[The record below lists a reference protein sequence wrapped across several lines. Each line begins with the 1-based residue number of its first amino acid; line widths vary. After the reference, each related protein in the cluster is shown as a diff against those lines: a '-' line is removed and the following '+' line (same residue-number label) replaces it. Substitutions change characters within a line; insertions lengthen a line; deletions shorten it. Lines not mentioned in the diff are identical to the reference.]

1 MPSNRELRSP
11 PDWLSESARDVW
23 LKTEPELPLGADLD
37 QFAVYCCTMSD
48 YLSAQQSLDKT
59 GQLVRGPNGGL
70 IPSPLHRIKLSN
82 ANAARQLARSLGIG
96 VDPSLPAQQSASRSM
111 KHRNQVATERT
122 LKSLKAVGRID
133 PIDAATVALTR
144 TLAEA
149 LDRVDPETYPAQM
162 ANLARAQLAALR
174 LLRGTIDDDNDGA
187 SLSDFITAM
196 STEMGD
202 ATES

>member
-1 MPSNRELRSP
+1 MPSETELRSP
-11 PDWLSESARDVW
+11 PDWLSDAAREIW
-23 LKTEPELPLGADLD
+23 LKTEPELPTGADLD
-37 QFAVYCCTMSD
+37 QFAVYCCTMAD

-96 VDPSLPAQQSASRSM
+96 VDPSLPALQSASRPI

-122 LKSLKAVGRID
+122 LKSLRAVGRID
-133 PIDAATVALTR
+133 PIDAAAVALAR

-174 LLRGTIDDDNDGA
+174 LLRGSSDDDNDGA
-187 SLSDFITAM
+187 ALSDFIAAM

-202 ATES
+202 AEDR